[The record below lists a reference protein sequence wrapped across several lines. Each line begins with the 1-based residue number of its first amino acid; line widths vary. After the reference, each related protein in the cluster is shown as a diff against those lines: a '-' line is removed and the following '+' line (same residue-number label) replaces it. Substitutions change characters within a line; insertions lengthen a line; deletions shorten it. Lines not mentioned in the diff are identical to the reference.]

1 MKRILLCVV
10 GVAALSGMAW
20 ADPPARVGR
29 LALADGN
36 VSFAAA
42 PGSAWQ
48 AASVNYPLTAGNQL
62 STGAGSRAEIQI
74 GSAALRLAP
83 DTEMSLEALDDQTTQ
98 VRLDKGRASVRLHRL
113 DSNETFQIDTQTA
126 SVSLS
131 APGSYRVEQMDSG
144 GAVIITRAGDAQ
156 VTGGQ
161 ASFDVRGEQMAE
173 IPAQGPDGYHI
184 SSAPPPDQWDEW
196 VSERDVQ
203 ENQGNSTRYVS
214 SETDGAGDLD
224 QYGTWQVLAGYGPV
238 WYPTMVSVGWAPYTF
253 GHWVWI
259 DPWGW
264 TWVDDEPWGFAPF
277 HYGRWALVTGTWCWV
292 PGPIVLHP
300 VYAPALVRW
309 VGGTP
314 WRGHPPNEAGITWAP
329 LGPRQVFHPA
339 YRVSTTYFRAVNATA
354 PFQPRVVRP
363 PFARSWSGQPG
374 FASRTPSGPAPFV
387 PRPATAARPP
397 YGGGPSFGGR
407 PPWAASRGP
416 SAYPQPA
423 YPGSGQVV
431 RGRPPQGGP
440 TAQDPLL
447 WPDRGQDR
455 RAR

>member
-1 MKRILLCVV
+1 M
-10 GVAALSGMAW
+10 
-20 ADPPARVGR
+20 
-29 LALADGN
+29 
-36 VSFAAA
+36 
-42 PGSAWQ
+42 
-48 AASVNYPLTAGNQL
+48 
-62 STGAGSRAEIQI
+62 
-74 GSAALRLAP
+74 
-83 DTEMSLEALDDQTTQ
+83 
-98 VRLDKGRASVRLHRL
+98 
-113 DSNETFQIDTQTA
+113 
-126 SVSLS
+126 
-131 APGSYRVEQMDSG
+131 
-144 GAVIITRAGDAQ
+144 
-156 VTGGQ
+156 TGGQ

-184 SSAPPPDQWDEW
+184 SSASPPDQWDEW

-329 LGPRQVFHPA
+329 LGPRQGSVALSIFPT
-339 YRVSTTYFRAVNATA
+339 SFQQTTI
-354 PFQPRVVRP
+354 FQRIS
-363 PFARSWSGQPG
+363 RS
-374 FASRTPSGPAPFV
+374 RH
-387 PRPATAARPP
+387 AAALC
-397 YGGGPSFGGR
+397 SI
-407 PPWAASRGP
+407 A
-416 SAYPQPA
+416 
-423 YPGSGQVV
+423 
-431 RGRPPQGGP
+431 
-440 TAQDPLL
+440 
-447 WPDRGQDR
+447 
-455 RAR
+455 